1 MIIMSVPRFWRK
13 QIARYNLVGTHC
25 KKCDEYFYPPRNMCP
40 GCRREGEIEDFKF
53 SGNGEVVTFTV
64 IHTAAEGFEGQTPY
78 VLGIIKLEEGPSLTS
93 QIICDAK
100 NVEIGMKVRPVF
112 RKLGQAGERGM
123 IYYGTKF
130 VPEESEKC

>member
-1 MIIMSVPRFWRK
+1 
-13 QIARYNLVGTHC
+13 
-25 KKCDEYFYPPRNMCP
+25 
-40 GCRREGEIEDFKF
+40 
-53 SGNGEVVTFTV
+53 V
-64 IHTAAEGFEGQTPY
+64 IHTAAEGFENQTPY

-100 NVEIGMKVRPVF
+100 DVKIGMKVKPVF

-130 VPEESEKC
+130 VPELEAANKC

>member
-25 KKCDEYFYPPRNMCP
+25 QKCDEHFYPPRNVCP
-40 GCRREGEIEDFKF
+40 SCRREGEIEDFKF
-53 SGNGEVVTFTV
+53 SGKGEIVTFTV

-93 QIICDAK
+93 QIICEPEEVK
-100 NVEIGMKVRPVF
+100 VGMKVKPVF
-112 RKLGQAGERGM
+112 RKLGEAGDRGM

-130 VPEESEKC
+130 IPEQC

>member
-1 MIIMSVPRFWRK
+1 MSVPRFWRK

-40 GCRREGEIEDFKF
+40 ACRREGEIEDYKF
-53 SGNGEVVTFTV
+53 SGKGEVVTFTV
-64 IHTAAEGFEGQTPY
+64 IHTAAEGFENQTPY
-78 VLGIIKLEEGPSLTS
+78 VLAIIKLDEGPSLTS
-93 QIICDAK
+93 QIICDPKAVK
-100 NVEIGMKVRPVF
+100 IGMKVKPVF

-130 VPEESEKC
+130 VPELEVADKC